1 MSIDRYEK
9 YSGGLKQFLKQ
20 PNECIFPKKSTTCG
34 YFIDVT
40 FKAAIILENPNA
52 VSLSSSLER

>member
-20 PNECIFPKKSTTCG
+20 PNECFFQKNQQLVDI
-34 YFIDVT
+34 
-40 FKAAIILENPNA
+40 
-52 VSLSSSLER
+52 SLMLPLKQQLF